1 MSRPPYCGRSLS
13 HRAGGSSNSSHM
25 RPPNLSPDN
34 SSRAIFPFN
43 LPARAPRL
51 VRNDMAHICMVLS
64 FFPPS
69 AVFLPLSGLRSM
81 QPIFLRR
88 NHLALALLPICL
100 LARSVAARRTPD
112 GPHPAN
118 PYLDPKD
125 DPNNPFG
132 YIPSNVLAGLA
143 FGAHARSKF
152 ICRQTEW

>member
-1 MSRPPYCGRSLS
+1 
-13 HRAGGSSNSSHM
+13 
-25 RPPNLSPDN
+25 
-34 SSRAIFPFN
+34 
-43 LPARAPRL
+43 
-51 VRNDMAHICMVLS
+51 MVLS
-64 FFPPS
+64 FLPPS
-69 AVFLPLSGLRSM
+69 PVFLPLSGLRSM

-100 LARSVAARRTPD
+100 LAGSLPVAARRSPD

-143 FGAHARSKF
+143 FGAHAHSKF
-152 ICRQTEW
+152 ICHYTKW